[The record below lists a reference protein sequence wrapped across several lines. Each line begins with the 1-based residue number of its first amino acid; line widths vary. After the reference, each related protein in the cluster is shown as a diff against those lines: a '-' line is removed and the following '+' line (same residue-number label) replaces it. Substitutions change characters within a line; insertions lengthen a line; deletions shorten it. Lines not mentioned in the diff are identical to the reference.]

1 MIFQIF
7 FYYYLKKK
15 MCFHNKKYILLLF
28 CFSSTPYLLHVC
40 STSIE
45 SQNEWTWYGA
55 DTEQAWNGGYCSFCR
70 FQEGTFCYV
79 LKRLW

>member
-45 SQNEWTWYGA
+45 SQNEWSWYGLGMEQIRSRPG
-55 DTEQAWNGGYCSFCR
+55 TEDIVPFVAFRRVHSAMF
-70 FQEGTFCYV
+70 
-79 LKRLW
+79 